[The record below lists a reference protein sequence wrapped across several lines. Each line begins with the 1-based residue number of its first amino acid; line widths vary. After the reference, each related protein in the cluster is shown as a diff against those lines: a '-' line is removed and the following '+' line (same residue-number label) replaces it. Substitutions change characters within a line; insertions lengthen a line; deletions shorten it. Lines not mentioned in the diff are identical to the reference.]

1 MPAWLPWSLLPALL
15 VGVLG
20 ALAVNGVVHR
30 LVGIRRLRLLGE
42 DAFVLQGLEGWEV
55 WLALD

>member
-1 MPAWLPWSLLPALL
+1 ML